1 MKKNKSKSSKLK
13 FEDYTV
19 EDAEKEESELS
30 TGQYGKIKSGLNV
43 LRILPAREG
52 EKWKLVFYKHFVDV
66 AGVGTVG
73 FICPFHQTKGKR
85 KCKTCDK
92 VKRLQEGSK
101 VDAAKADRIRAQRKV
116 MFNAVDRKDEDAG
129 PKTYE
134 VGTGI
139 DRALI
144 EIRKVDGVNFQHP
157 FKGCDIKILKTGEGR
172 KNTRYKTS
180 AARETT
186 PLHEDEK
193 VMQDWIDNQPTL
205 KVRLEDDEDIE
216 ARLRGEDPRD
226 RDRDDRR
233 GSKRRSRDEDD
244 EDEMDDDDL
253 DDQDEEDEDEKPKK
267 GKKRS
272 RDDDDDDDDDEE
284 EDDEELEL
292 DDD

>member
-1 MKKNKSKSSKLK
+1 MKKNKSGKASKLK

-19 EDAEKEESELS
+19 EDAEKEEGELS
-30 TGQYGKIKSGLNV
+30 SGQYGKIRSGLNV

-66 AGVGTVG
+66 PGVGTVG
-73 FICPFHQTKGKR
+73 FVCPFYQTKGKR
-85 KCKTCDK
+85 KCKTCDR
-92 VKRLQEGSK
+92 VKKLQDGTK
-101 VDAAKADRIRAQRKV
+101 VDQAKADRIRAQRKV
-116 MFNAVDRKDEDAG
+116 KFNAIDRKDEDAG
-129 PKTYE
+129 PKEYE

-157 FKGCDIKILKTGEGR
+157 IKGCDIKILKTGEGR
-172 KNTRYKTS
+172 KGTRYKTT

-193 VMQDWIDNQPTL
+193 VMQEWIENQPEL

-226 RDRDDRR
+226 RDDRR
-233 GSKRRSRDEDD
+233 SSKRKSRDEDEDD
-244 EDEMDDDDL
+244 EEMDDDDL
-253 DDQDEEDEDEKPKK
+253 DDQDEDDEDDEDDRRSKKKKKRRDEDEDE
-267 GKKRS
+267 
-272 RDDDDDDDDDEE
+272 
-284 EDDEELEL
+284 DEELEL
-292 DDD
+292 D